1 MLGKFFKKPT
11 EPNDRVPPGQYLTN
25 GFPIMTYGRT
35 PTVARDAW
43 EFKVW
48 GLAKE
53 KTFTWQDF
61 MDMPQVGL
69 TADFHCVTRWSKLE
83 VQWTG
88 VKVLDFLKTIEWDA
102 EKTKHVMAHCY
113 GGYTTNMPLEDFL
126 KEENMFA
133 HMLSGEPLPAEHGGP
148 MRLLVPHLYAWKSAK
163 WINGLEF
170 MSSEQLGFWE
180 QNGYHRRGEPWTEE
194 RYSL

>member
-1 MLGKFFKKPT
+1 
-11 EPNDRVPPGQYLTN
+11 
-25 GFPIMTYGRT
+25 MTYGQT

-43 EFKVW
+43 AFKVW
-48 GLAKE
+48 GLAQE

-61 MDMPQVGL
+61 MDMPQVSL
-69 TADFHCVTRWSKLE
+69 TADFHCVTRWSKLD

-88 VKVLDFLKTIEWDA
+88 IKVLDFLKMIEWDA
-102 EKTKHVMAHCY
+102 EKTKQVMAHCY

-133 HMLSGEPLPAEHGGP
+133 HILAGEPLPAEHGGP

-170 MSSEQLGFWE
+170 IAGEQLGFWE
-180 QNGYHRRGEPWTEE
+180 QNGYHNRGEPWTEE
-194 RYSL
+194 RYSR